1 MKISFLKIGIGVFI
15 VIAAGFAL
23 TLIPSRV
30 SDKTI
35 KGVQLRSAVWSG
47 TIRIAGDTLFLP
59 WTTLI
64 IKPGTKILFD
74 KQSDIS
80 GTDWT
85 EFADAYIKDHNDPTG
100 RVGYGK
106 SHFDL
111 VARIRAIG
119 GKEQPIIFTS
129 AQDRPEYAD
138 WDQLVLFG
146 GSRLEFTEVSYAHNG
161 VNINGK
167 NAIIRNSKIHD
178 SLWSCIDIFSTGNL
192 IENNEI
198 YHCWHQ
204 AAGGKTPGPNI
215 IRNNNIHDAQLGV
228 NCENGA
234 NPTIENN
241 KLSAA
246 PINPDC
252 PKGAG
257 NIIEE
262 RPRDV
267 PGGTYNNQLIYPAIL

>member
-59 WTTLI
+59 WMTLT

-119 GKEQPIIFTS
+119 EKEQPIIFTS

-161 VNINGK
+161 VN
-167 NAIIRNSKIHD
+167 
-178 SLWSCIDIFSTGNL
+178 
-192 IENNEI
+192 
-198 YHCWHQ
+198 
-204 AAGGKTPGPNI
+204 
-215 IRNNNIHDAQLGV
+215 
-228 NCENGA
+228 CENGA

-241 KLSAA
+241 KLAAA

-267 PGGTYNNQLIYPAIL
+267 PGGTYNSQL